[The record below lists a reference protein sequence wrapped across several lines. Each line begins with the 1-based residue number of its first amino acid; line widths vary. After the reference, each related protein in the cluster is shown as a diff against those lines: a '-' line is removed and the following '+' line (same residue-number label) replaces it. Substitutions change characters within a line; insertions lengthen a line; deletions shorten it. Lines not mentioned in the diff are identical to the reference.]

1 VYENGH
7 CAEAERSDYPGEVY
21 TMPRYFFT
29 VLDGHN
35 SEVKNEGLDLS
46 DDDVAWVEATA
57 ACGELL
63 RELNGSL
70 KPGDHWSMQVKD
82 ERGANLYVLE
92 FRTTKMA

>member
-1 VYENGH
+1 
-7 CAEAERSDYPGEVY
+7 
-21 TMPRYFFT
+21 MPRYFFT

-82 ERGANLYVLE
+82 ASGANLYVLE
-92 FRTTKMA
+92 FRTTKTA